1 MHGAIIEWV
10 FPRAANVLETY
21 EQTRIIW
28 LDSTPG
34 GQPRWAGTE
43 VLPQNVCEEL
53 AQSLYRATCDRTSI
67 PPITETHP
75 ACDVASAYSIARA
88 VNEAK
93 LAAGLIV
100 KGHKIGIT
108 SQAMRDLSGSDE
120 PDYGTL
126 FDDMFVP
133 EDSSI
138 SKSLFHRGVG
148 VEIEI
153 AFVLGRSLRGPH
165 VTVVDVIR
173 ATDFILPA
181 IEIVDSRYSHSGPGP
196 LVVDSV
202 ADGAWCGGIVLG
214 GSPRRLDQIDV
225 RRITGTLTINKEIK
239 ARGISSD
246 VMGNPVTAVA
256 WLANKLSE
264 FDVTLKEGQVVMSG
278 SFTGLVRV
286 RPNSAV
292 VASFENLGDVTFFM
306 SD

>member
-1 MHGAIIEWV
+1 M
-10 FPRAANVLETY
+10 
-21 EQTRIIW
+21 
-28 LDSTPG
+28 
-34 GQPRWAGTE
+34 
-43 VLPQNVCEEL
+43 LPQSDCDEL
-53 AQSLYRATCDRTSI
+53 AKSIYRATCDRTTVS
-67 PPITETHP
+67 PVTETHP
-75 ACDVASAYSIARA
+75 GCDVASAYAIARA

-93 LAAGLIV
+93 VAAGLIV

-126 FDDMFVP
+126 FSDMFLP

-148 VEIEI
+148 LEIEI
-153 AFVLGRSLRGPH
+153 AFVLGKSLRGPH
-165 VTVVDVIR
+165 VTPVDVIR
-173 ATDFILPA
+173 ATEFVLPA
-181 IEIVDSRYSHSGPGP
+181 IEIVDSRYSHVGPGP
-196 LVVDSV
+196 LVVDSI

-225 RRITGTLTINKEIK
+225 RRITGTLAINDKVE
-239 ARGISSD
+239 AGGISSA

-264 FDVTLKEGQVVMSG
+264 FDVALAEGQVVMSG
-278 SFTGLVRV
+278 SFTTLVRI
-286 RPNSAV
+286 RPNSTV
-292 VASFENLGDVTFFM
+292 LASFDNLGDVAFYM

>member
-1 MHGAIIEWV
+1 
-10 FPRAANVLETY
+10 
-21 EQTRIIW
+21 
-28 LDSTPG
+28 
-34 GQPRWAGTE
+34 
-43 VLPQNVCEEL
+43 VLPQHVCEEL
-53 AQSLYRATCDRTSI
+53 AQSIYRATRDRTYI
-67 PPITETHP
+67 PPITQTHP
-75 ACDVASAYSIARA
+75 GCDVASAYSIARA

-108 SQAMRDLSGSDE
+108 SQAMRELSGSNE

-126 FDDMFVP
+126 FDDMFMP

-138 SKSLFHRGVG
+138 SRSLFHRGVG

-153 AFVLGRSLRGPH
+153 AFVLGRPLRGPR

-173 ATDFILPA
+173 ATDFVLPA
-181 IEIVDSRYSHSGPGP
+181 IEIVDSRYSHTGPGP
-196 LVVDSV
+196 LVVDSI

-225 RRITGTLTINKEIK
+225 RRIAGTLVINNETK
-239 ARGISSD
+239 AHGISSA

-264 FDVTLKEGQVVMSG
+264 FDVGLEEGQVVMSG
-278 SFTGLVRV
+278 SFTTLIRV
-286 RPNSAV
+286 RPNSGV
-292 VASFENLGDVTFFM
+292 TASFDNLGDVAFFM